1 MVTVGSKWSL
11 GGVSGHWGVSGHCG
25 GEWGVSGHCG
35 GVSGH
40 CGE

>member
-11 GGVSGHWGVSGHCG
+11 
-25 GEWGVSGHCG
+25 WGVSGHCG
-35 GVSGH
+35 GVYICVISVGSKWSLWGVSGH